1 MPKSTLIKLKE
12 PVFLHD
18 QHITELRF
26 REPTGG
32 QYLDIGEPRM
42 LARNVDGTLYWVED
56 REAIK
61 RYVDACLDHEFGGP
75 IIRLLG
81 LADAKLAKDT
91 VLGFF
96 TTADQETSSA

>member
-1 MPKSTLIKLKE
+1 MKKQTITLRQ
-12 PVFLHD
+12 PVTLHD
-18 QHITELRF
+18 KRITELTF
-26 REPTGG
+26 REPSGG

-61 RYVDACLDHEFGGP
+61 RYVDACVDHEFGGP
-75 IIRLLG
+75 IIRILG